1 MKMVEGV
8 RSQVS
13 GNDQVIVEEE
23 VINNGEVFAV
33 LPVLLEKVVLRHVD
47 WPALYAVFSDLM
59 ENVVCFLCL
68 SDLLQLV
75 GSGKG
80 CCVVDEVNICRVWVA
95 NRCSRQSISGDLVL
109 ACDMYD
115 SWVVPHE
122 VQSEALNVW
131 RHLVEFC
138 SAKERDQRLVVC
150 FHSEV
155 EAQHVV
161 TEPFAGLGRC

>member
-1 MKMVEGV
+1 MV
-8 RSQVS
+8 RCSQFCQYCLRRCS
-13 GNDQVIVEEE
+13 QACRLASLECS
-23 VINNGEVFAV
+23 V
-33 LPVLLEKVVLRHVD
+33 LYLV
-47 WPALYAVFSDLM
+47 
-59 ENVVCFLCL
+59 ENVICFLCFL
-68 SDLLQLV
+68 DLLQLV
-75 GSGKG
+75 GSGWQNLNGLFGKG

-95 NRCSRQSISGDLVL
+95 NWCSRQSISGDLVL

-122 VQSEALNVW
+122 VQSEALNAW
-131 RHLVEFC
+131 QHLVEFC

-161 TEPFAGLGRC
+161 TEPFTGPGCC